1 LSTAT
6 RIEKPKLKPKPR
18 GRAVAIV
25 TKTLVWLACLT
36 PLALL
41 AWRGLNDL
49 RGLDNGLGANPI
61 ETITHATGT
70 WTLRLLLITLAIT
83 PIRKLAGVPV
93 LIRYRRVLGLFAF
106 FYGVLHLT
114 TYVWLDKFFALH
126 EILKDIGK
134 RRFITVGMA
143 AFALLIPLAVTS
155 TAGWIR
161 RMGGKRWQ
169 MLHRLVYLSAIAGV
183 VHYYW
188 LVKSDVRKPLMY
200 AAMVGVLLLY
210 RVAAPAAVRRVTT
223 PSSA

>member
-1 LSTAT
+1 LSIAT
-6 RIEKPKLKPKPR
+6 KTDQPKPKTKPR
-18 GRAVAIV
+18 GRTVVIV

-41 AWRGLNDL
+41 AWRGWNDL

-61 ETITHATGT
+61 ETITHATGD

-93 LIRYRRVLGLFAF
+93 LIRYRRLLGLFAF
-106 FYGVLHLT
+106 FYGVLHLI

-161 RMGGKRWQ
+161 RVGGRNWQ
-169 MLHRLVYLSAIAGV
+169 RLHRLAYFSALGGV

-188 LVKSDVRKPLMY
+188 LVKSDVRLPLMY
-200 AAMVGVLLLY
+200 GGILALLLGY
-210 RVAAPAAVRRVTT
+210 RLVVRMMRG
-223 PSSA
+223 